1 MRILSLSMIALASCA
16 VAFGQLPNAG
26 IYPPV
31 GIPCVGTPG
40 ATSGALNQICL
51 ASGTPYV
58 CLGTVTGGKCAV
70 AGDWAIPPAS
80 GAPPTGAAGGV
91 FVLGSTYPNPA
102 ALTTTAVSTATTFV
116 DIGSVNAIAFTD
128 TALNSYSANLTFTI
142 IPAHTNTGAATITV
156 TGSGGALAT
165 LPLQRNG
172 SALTGGEYLIGQP
185 FPVVCGVSACQIAAF
200 GKLNLLVL
208 PVATKTASYG
218 AQNMDY
224 LILAD
229 PTSAAVTI
237 TAPLAPVLGQIFVV
251 KMKAY
256 SATHDVVVSGGSAL
270 IDGQTSCTV
279 TYMQSLTFMW
289 DGTAWWI
296 I

>member
-1 MRILSLSMIALASCA
+1 MKTTALILGLLIVAALCA
-16 VAFGQLPNAG
+16 YPQNAKINGVPLQTLTLPCAAT
-26 IYPPV
+26 PPV
-31 GIPCVGTPG
+31 AGLAGTVCTD
-40 ATSGALNQICL
+40 TSGQVWVCNNG
-51 ASGTPYV
+51 ASA
-58 CLGTVTGGKCAV
+58 C
-70 AGDWAIPPAS
+70 
-80 GAPPTGAAGGV
+80 
-91 FVLGSTYPNPA
+91 
-102 ALTTTAVSTATTFV
+102 TTAAQWVQQNPTTVNVSSATTFT
-116 DIGSVNAIAFTD
+116 DTGAVNAIAFTD
-128 TALNSYSANLTFTI
+128 TAISAYSANLTFVI
-142 IPAHTNTGAATITV
+142 VPAHTNTGAATITV

-172 SALTGGEYLIGQP
+172 AALTGGEYLIGQP

-218 AQNMDY
+218 AQNTDY

-251 KMKAY
+251 KTKAY

-270 IDGQTSCTV
+270 IDGQTSYTV